1 MNKKIEMIK
10 NQMEFWSTTMEI
22 KNSLKVLN
30 RFELAEVNNLD
41 HISIEIM

>member
-1 MNKKIEMIK
+1 
-10 NQMEFWSTTMEI
+10 MEI

-30 RFELAEVNNLD
+30 RFELAEVSNLD